1 MIAHQITL
9 QNASILIIESYFPR
23 KKNELS
29 LQLRMKLHSTSTYD
43 KVLSVTRRLDLD
55 IIIITYRPCSVH
67 HYKSVISKFSNLFLT
82 FFYNNLFLTF
92 VPFQFLGKCVLPSSA
107 PQSPPNE
114 LLNILCKLPYSLIPL
129 PSPHQTSC

>member
-82 FFYNNLFLTF
+82 F
-92 VPFQFLGKCVLPSSA
+92 VPFQFLGKCVLPSPAS
-107 PQSPPNE
+107 QSPPNE